1 MQCCGYQHGVHQQPL
16 HLQEGHGLEQPSSG
30 VPGCS
35 VVSHITDLVDLCSYQ
50 ILLAVDCRAVTYDT
64 TASPVVKA
72 AAENARG
79 PVKSV
84 ATSVLDTIFSGQG
97 IDSVKMTEESV
108 LIVSNMTIPDNRT
121 ETRDESLSGSL
132 LKYIDARNASRK
144 DLEEAFCRDID
155 AFSEA
160 FPIGTSSCYYGC
172 FCKEIGPNPNICA
185 VLYDSGTCS
194 SSGWKLDVFKG
205 IQKRLKYFSSDW
217 KYR

>member
-35 VVSHITDLVDLCSYQ
+35 IVSQITDLVDLCSYQ
-50 ILLAVDCRAVTYDT
+50 ILLDVDCRAVTYAT
-64 TASPVVKA
+64 TASPVVQA

-84 ATSVLDTIFSGQG
+84 ATGVLDTIFSGQG

-121 ETRDESLSGSL
+121 ETTDESLSGSL

-160 FPIGTSSCYYGC
+160 FPISESSCNSC
-172 FCKEIGPNPNICA
+172 SCKDIRLCA

-194 SSGWKLDVFKG
+194 SSGWELEVAKG
-205 IQKRLKYFSSDW
+205 EQKRLKYFSSNW